1 MKAYTFNIS
10 LSILNHLGRNLYR
23 SFITVLGEAIS
34 NSWDADAKKV
44 WIYIDR
50 DNNTLVIKDDGLGMT
65 ENDFQNKFLKIGYSK
80 RKDNA
85 TSTASGRPFIGRKGI
100 GKLALLSCA
109 KRITVLTKTAST
121 DLVGGVIDNSGLDK
135 AIKDDVSANEYSL
148 IEPSKGI
155 IEKYN
160 KDFSNGTIILFD
172 EINDGIK
179 NRIEYIRKLVA
190 LYFRFSLLDS
200 SFSIIL
206 NDNEIKLEELK
217 ELMDNTQLLWRI
229 NNPNDPYLRDYL
241 EKQDTLK
248 RKTDLPIESSS
259 INGFI
264 ASVEKPSMLKI
275 RGSEEKVSI
284 DLYVNGRL
292 REKDI
297 LKHIPTARIVESY
310 LYGQIHYNDLDD
322 ENDRFTSSR
331 EGVVSDDPKFLN
343 LLKEVEKLLKKII
356 EDWDVWRIELKQD
369 GDSENKR
376 IPPKERK
383 SKELFNEISKDFIP
397 TGTNEPNKKKVEK
410 WVSELDEDATFNFS
424 SYGECFISENLLRK
438 YITDKGIALG
448 DKREEK
454 VKEYRKKAEDAK
466 NAANI
471 SFDIRE
477 DDNDLSYFAM
487 DDLTNMVE
495 LVSKGEIKKASLYR
509 DAQEYKPIRDAMSH
523 TSRLTKAAKNKLNAT
538 YENIKA
544 RIIHLLGKV

>member
-50 DNNTLVIKDDGLGMT
+50 DNNTLVIKDDGFGMT

-80 RKDNA
+80 RKGN
-85 TSTASGRPFIGRKGI
+85 TISTASGRPFIGRKGI

-109 KRITVLTKTAST
+109 KKITVLTKTANT
-121 DLVGGVIDNSGLDK
+121 DLVGGVIDNSGLDE

-148 IEPSKGI
+148 IEPSNEI

-229 NNPNDPYLRDYL
+229 NNPDDPYLRDYL

-248 RKTDLPIESSS
+248 RKADLSIEGSS

-284 DLYVNGRL
+284 DL
-292 REKDI
+292 
-297 LKHIPTARIVESY
+297 
-310 LYGQIHYNDLDD
+310 
-322 ENDRFTSSR
+322 
-331 EGVVSDDPKFLN
+331 
-343 LLKEVEKLLKKII
+343 
-356 EDWDVWRIELKQD
+356 
-369 GDSENKR
+369 
-376 IPPKERK
+376 
-383 SKELFNEISKDFIP
+383 
-397 TGTNEPNKKKVEK
+397 
-410 WVSELDEDATFNFS
+410 
-424 SYGECFISENLLRK
+424 
-438 YITDKGIALG
+438 
-448 DKREEK
+448 
-454 VKEYRKKAEDAK
+454 
-466 NAANI
+466 
-471 SFDIRE
+471 
-477 DDNDLSYFAM
+477 
-487 DDLTNMVE
+487 
-495 LVSKGEIKKASLYR
+495 
-509 DAQEYKPIRDAMSH
+509 
-523 TSRLTKAAKNKLNAT
+523 
-538 YENIKA
+538 
-544 RIIHLLGKV
+544 